1 MARRSNE
8 GVPASLKAMVMSL
21 GLALLAQPG
30 CAMSPDE
37 IGDAEELADPTEGA
51 LDVTDPGRVGSP
63 SEMTQASAGD
73 AIAAT
78 QPPPPSFLR
87 TCRGTNQ
94 PNSIGYRRDSSGRIV
109 EAWAHGGCQRFNGS
123 WGGGVH
129 WSGSC
134 SSDVWN
140 CNGNIGCPPSRC

>member
-1 MARRSNE
+1 MAPGRT
-8 GVPASLKAMVMSL
+8 GAVTASMMAMLMSL
-21 GLALLAQPG
+21 GVVLLAQPG

-37 IGDAEELADPTEGA
+37 IGDEQELADPTAAPVE
-51 LDVTDPGRVGSP
+51 VTDREPTGSSSDLAPTPGDVSP
-63 SEMTQASAGD
+63 ATQA
-73 AIAAT
+73 
-78 QPPPPSFLR
+78 PPPSFLR

-94 PNSIGYRRDSSGRIV
+94 PNSMGYRRDSNDRIV
-109 EAWAHGGCQRFNGS
+109 EAWAYGGCQRFDGS

>member
-1 MARRSNE
+1 MARKPNH
-8 GVPASLKAMVMSL
+8 GVASMIALAL

-37 IGDAEELADPTEGA
+37 IGDEEELADPTD
-51 LDVTDPGRVGSP
+51 DVS
-63 SEMTQASAGD
+63 
-73 AIAAT
+73 AAT

-109 EAWAHGGCQRFNGS
+109 EAWAHGGCQRFDGS

-129 WSGSC
+129 WGGSC